1 MLKDLQQMHLM
12 LLQKKA
18 MQKIARATSDLIGN
32 KIADKTTRVSRGSPQ
47 NNSETVENE
56 TENTGVD
63 RKVIKAASY

>member
-1 MLKDLQQMHLM
+1 
-12 LLQKKA
+12 
-18 MQKIARATSDLIGN
+18 MQKIAKATSDLIGN